1 MQGYPRFPLIQNCTV
16 RFRREFIDKWEA
28 SGKWAWS
35 PIYGQFQDCIFY
47 LEEPTAD
54 YTDSKSRNLI
64 VDFGKN
70 STRNYVYLA
79 KNYGFVSSNNNTII
93 KEKTIDWGNRECYEV
108 YSKDDFFISRVYRE
122 NIILTENATITSNVK
137 SNFIISPNFVI
148 ENNVHS
154 RNTASICFRGNI
166 IDHIITIPANRKN
179 DFKKICIYFWSPKSF
194 KFPDGSTK
202 FTYVIPE
209 EYNGEEII
217 LEIKQDYFDEL
228 LVDIKLINV
237 GKSIF

>member
-1 MQGYPRFPLIQNCTV
+1 M
-16 RFRREFIDKWEA
+16 
-28 SGKWAWS
+28 
-35 PIYGQFQDCIFY
+35 
-47 LEEPTAD
+47 
-54 YTDSKSRNLI
+54 
-64 VDFGKN
+64 
-70 STRNYVYLA
+70 
-79 KNYGFVSSNNNTII
+79 
-93 KEKTIDWGNRECYEV
+93 
-108 YSKDDFFISRVYRE
+108 
-122 NIILTENATITSNVK
+122 
-137 SNFIISPNFVI
+137 I

-154 RNTASICFRGNI
+154 RNTASICFRGDI